1 MLLLLFL
8 NRNLIFGGLTEAVIS
23 LRELNLIY
31 RFCSRIK
38 DLASKKL
45 INLCLV
51 STGFTKCF
59 VVLLKIEANV
69 YHSPPKYTSKTGQHI
84 EFLFCIIFF
93 PSDLMSPKWCL
104 LGSERKWD
112 RRSCEVQTWF
122 TNKVPQSFMTFSIF
136 FLRLVEGREVC
147 LDCFQMS
154 L

>member
-8 NRNLIFGGLTEAVIS
+8 NLNYIFDGLTEAVIS

-31 RFCSRIK
+31 CFCSRIK

-69 YHSPPKYTSKTGQHI
+69 YHSPPKYTSKTLN
-84 EFLFCIIFF
+84 FFSVLFF
-93 PSDLMSPKWCL
+93 SLLLSCL
-104 LGSERKWD
+104 PNDVCSAQRENETEGLVKFRLGLLIKSHRA
-112 RRSCEVQTWF
+112 S
-122 TNKVPQSFMTFSIF
+122 
-136 FLRLVEGREVC
+136 
-147 LDCFQMS
+147 
-154 L
+154 